1 MGLCLKVKTRFSNA
15 KFKIVAKWFKN
26 RIRFFHRVS
35 FGLGKKKVKENVSAL
50 RT

>member
-26 RIRFFHRVS
+26 RIRFFHRGS